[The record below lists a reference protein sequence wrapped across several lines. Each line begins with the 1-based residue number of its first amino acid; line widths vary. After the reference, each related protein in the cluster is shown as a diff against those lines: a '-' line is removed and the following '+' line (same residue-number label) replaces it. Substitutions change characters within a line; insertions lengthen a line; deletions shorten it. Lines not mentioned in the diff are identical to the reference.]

1 MVRLAARDNRRLDV
15 LPLLH
20 GAYRLR
26 RSGTAMIFRPIFWF
40 VAVLT
45 LMWALTSA
53 GNL

>member
-1 MVRLAARDNRRLDV
+1 
-15 LPLLH
+15 
-20 GAYRLR
+20 
-26 RSGTAMIFRPIFWF
+26 MIFRPIFWF